1 MRSGDGERGRPNR
14 QAAGCDLELALWR
27 AGYSAV
33 AGVDEVGRGPL
44 AGPVVAGAVILPPFF
59 DGPWLPLVRDSKVLT
74 PRRREQLACCIQR
87 DALGCGI
94 GVGPAR
100 LIDEIGLAA
109 ATRVAVD
116 GALAMLSVT
125 PDFLMLDAFLHR
137 PSTVDQM
144 ALIGGDACCASIA
157 CASIVAKVARDRMLD
172 GLDRRFP
179 GYGLA
184 SHKGDGTQAHL
195 QSLDVLGPCPVHRRS
210 FAPVRARLN
219 GASDVIP
226 HVVSAADDEPDLP
239 LATTEGLVPSHAD
252 D

>member
-1 MRSGDGERGRPNR
+1 MLSGDGECNRRSR

-59 DGPWLPLVRDSKVLT
+59 DAPWLPLVRDSKVLP
-74 PRRREQLACCIQR
+74 PRRREELACCIQQ
-87 DALGCGI
+87 DALACGI

-116 GALAMLSVT
+116 GALAMLSAA
-125 PDFLMLDAFLHR
+125 PDFLLLDAFLHR
-137 PSTVDQM
+137 PSAVDQM

-184 SHKGDGTQAHL
+184 SHKGYGTPAHL
-195 QSLDVLGPCPVHRRS
+195 AALDALGPCPVHRQS

-219 GASDVIP
+219 GAANVTLKGLSPVPDESPIR
-226 HVVSAADDEPDLP
+226 SAVADALP
-239 LATTEGLVPSHAD
+239 GARPND
-252 D
+252 